1 MKVSLYG
8 NGFVGSEY
16 YRQYKYSTI
25 VQDRDEFIPQT
36 NKILYGI
43 STVTNYNVL
52 DDPFRDI
59 ETNLMLMMDV
69 LDRSR
74 RKFSNEFEFNFISS
88 WFVYGQVMLPASEI
102 SGCNPKGFY
111 SITKK
116 AAEDL
121 LISYCRTF
129 NIPYRIMR
137 LTNVLGAG
145 DEKVSA
151 QKNATQWVMQKL
163 IDNETVELYYKGDF
177 FRDYID
183 VRDCARAI
191 NLVIQSAPLGSITNI
206 SNGVPVKFKDVVD
219 YTINYCG
226 SASEITDHSNTEF
239 HEQVQVKSM
248 YLHNGKLEKLGYR
261 PEYGIEDTLRWII
274 DAYKSKS

>member
-1 MKVSLYG
+1 MKVSLFG

-16 YRQYKYSTI
+16 YRQFSYSTS

-43 STVTNYNVL
+43 STVTNYNIL
-52 DDPFRDI
+52 DDPFIDI
-59 ETNLMLMMDV
+59 ETNQMLMMDV

-74 RKFSNEFEFNFISS
+74 KKFSNNFEFNFISS

-102 SGCNPKGFY
+102 SNCNPKGFY

-116 AAEDL
+116 AAEDC

-129 NIPYRIMR
+129 NIPYRILR
-137 LTNVLGAG
+137 LANVLGVG

-183 VRDCARAI
+183 VRDCAKAI

-206 SNGVPVKFKDVVD
+206 SNGIPVKFKDVVD
-219 YTINYCG
+219 YTIKYCG
-226 SASEITDHSNTEF
+226 SCSEITDHSNTEF

-248 YLHNGKLEKLGYR
+248 YLHNGKLEKLGYK
-261 PEYGIEDTLRWII
+261 PEYKIEDTLRWII